1 MFEKLK
7 QVKDLRSQA
16 KQLQDQL
23 AEETV
28 AVSSEGGKINLV
40 MDGNQKVITLEI
52 DPELLQLD
60 KKETLER
67 GLKEAYND
75 ATKRVQRV
83 IAQKMQGGN
92 FNLPNLG

>member
-1 MFEKLK
+1 MFNKLK
-7 QVKDLRSQA
+7 QIKDLRSQA

-23 AEETV
+23 AEETI

-52 DPELLQLD
+52 EPELLQLD
-60 KKETLER
+60 KKEILER
-67 GLKEAYND
+67 GLKEIYND
-75 ATKRVQRV
+75 ANKKVQRV
-83 IAQKMQGGN
+83 IAQKMQSGN